1 LQKRIHINGFNQVF
15 VLNVSLGFFSNILLL
30 CVVVLV
36 FVSNRCGNVLSM
48 GGGFFK
54 KIIDEIYVF
63 KSV

>member
-1 LQKRIHINGFNQVF
+1 MSRWISCAAN
-15 VLNVSLGFFSNILLL
+15 LNVSLGFFSNILLL